1 MPTAF
6 PTDLASLLTPA
17 TLSADARLY
26 RLELAPGH
34 AGSAAAQTMVQA
46 LQPEAW
52 IAREALSEIGEMRLL
67 CLSLQADL
75 VLDDL
80 LGQGLLLHTVCADG
94 SLYTRSGLVRLAE
107 RLDAQGGLARYRFT
121 LVPWLW
127 LATQQGRSQ
136 IFQDRS
142 LADIIEQ
149 LLTPYAAQGATWR
162 FSSDASALLQQIPVR
177 SYCTQWRESDYAFL
191 SRLLAEEGLG
201 WRVQPQTEAAWGHEV
216 VIFADSSQDSAA
228 PPSQASPARFHRQA
242 AQESEDAVQAL
253 ARRTRLGA
261 SSVSVAIW
269 NPDARSLHEAST
281 QVRAP
286 AAHAPRLEYDHLLG
300 QDDHSKGL
308 EGSRAVERS
317 AQRLIEGIE
326 AHSDMLLGRSSL
338 RSAHY
343 GSKLTV
349 QEAPALGLSS
359 ESGNAEAALLLD
371 ALEQVGFND
380 LPTGSVQAIEAS
392 LGRPEDHLWFDTA
405 PAAPSALPATLGVS
419 DLAPAPRALVAANGS
434 WDAGFWEGDQTPL
447 APDLSDVLTFSFT
460 TTQGG
465 PTPRPEP
472 TLLAAARAH
481 GYANRFRASLATLP
495 WRPPLPQPQPSA
507 PSSFMANRS
516 QVFGVHSAI
525 VVGPDGGPQANGA
538 DEIYTNARGDVR
550 LRFHW
555 QSEQV
560 QQQDGNPRPDNRST
574 RWVRVAQRQAGPG
587 LGWQWLPRIG
597 QEVLVKFTDGDPD
610 QPIVISTLYNGQGAG
625 GTTPTPGGQA
635 AADSDS
641 GVFAQAHDSM
651 HSAQHNLAAGLGG
664 GHAPAWHAASPDAE
678 GHRNASAL
686 WGFKSKELGGNGHN
700 QLVFDD
706 SDQQLRVQL
715 ASSAQ
720 HSQLNLG
727 HVIHQQDNYRGG
739 LRGQGF
745 ELRTDGYAAIRGGAG
760 VLLTTYHGPT
770 GNKLEPTADFAPG
783 MAMLKQLS
791 TLSEG
796 LDGAA
801 ATHQTVRLPG
811 HAGSHKTA
819 ASAMDSDHAPHA
831 AMLRTAS
838 TLVDA
843 DATEQALSQA
853 SEKDPSTGDKRI
865 PHTGD
870 AVIAAAAQDG
880 LLAIAGQHMQLVAG
894 EDISL
899 AAGGAINLAL
909 NAQARLHTGQAI
921 GLVAA
926 AAKADHDGTGLSII
940 AAHDAIDVQAQSST
954 LKIQSKE
961 QLTLQSANAAVEI
974 AASRKLRIATAQGAA
989 IELEGGNITFLAPGS
1004 ITYKSSM
1011 RTLQG
1016 PVRGGYALPQFPHS
1030 ALTGIAGFK
1039 LFIKDMPGPN
1049 GVEHPNTDWR
1059 IVRAFNAS
1067 QALYSTEKLLEGRSD
1082 DTGQM
1087 LLNDAEQK
1095 QLHEEWNQSPEQLWI
1110 VSEGQVHSL
1119 VLTRGNEKWTDEQ
1132 KRLYAHDA
1140 MGYSDDI
1147 GLVEKQSTDIF
1158 HRTLSQ
1164 KDWGF
1169 SSGSEL
1175 LKKIKE

>member
-6 PTDLASLLTPA
+6 PSDLASLLTPA
-17 TLSADARLY
+17 PLSADARLY
-26 RLELAPGH
+26 RLELA
-34 AGSAAAQTMVQA
+34 AGRTDSAAAQTMVQA

-75 VLDDL
+75 ALDDL
-80 LGQGLLLHTVCADG
+80 LGQGLQLHTVCADG

-121 LVPWLW
+121 LAPWLW

-149 LLTPYAAQGATWR
+149 LLAPYAAQGATWR
-162 FSSDASALLQQIPVR
+162 FSSDASALLQQIPPR
-177 SYCTQWRESDYAFL
+177 NYCTQWRESDYAFL

-201 WRVQPQTEAAWGHEV
+201 WRVQTQPEAAWGHEI

-228 PPSQASPARFHRQA
+228 PQSQASPARFHRQA

-281 QVRAP
+281 QVRTP

-308 EGSRAVERS
+308 ESSRAVERS

-326 AHSDMLLGRSSL
+326 AHSDTFLGRSSL

-343 GSKLTV
+343 GTRLTV

-359 ESGNAEAALLLD
+359 ESGDAEVALLLD
-371 ALEQVGFND
+371 VLEQTGFND
-380 LPTGSVQAIEAS
+380 LPTGSLQAIEAS
-392 LGRPEDHLWFDTA
+392 LGRPEDHLWFDAA
-405 PAAPSALPATLGVS
+405 PAAPDIQPSTLGVS
-419 DLAPAPRALVAANGS
+419 DLAPAFAAPLADNAS
-434 WDAGFWEGDQTPL
+434 WDSGFWDGDPPPQASSFQGILATSRTAAQSH
-447 APDLSDVLTFSFT
+447 APDSGLIT
-460 TTQGG
+460 
-465 PTPRPEP
+465 
-472 TLLAAARAH
+472 AARAH
-481 GYANRFRASLATLP
+481 GYANRFRACQAALP
-495 WRPPLPQPQPSA
+495 WRPPLRTPQASA
-507 PSSFMANRS
+507 PSSFLADRPL
-516 QVFGVHSAI
+516 VFGVHSAI
-525 VVGPDGGPQANGA
+525 VVGPDGNPQANGA

-550 LRFHW
+550 VRFHW
-555 QSEQV
+555 QGEQV
-560 QQQDGNPRPDNRST
+560 QQGENPRPDNRST

-610 QPIVISTLYNGQGAG
+610 QPIVISALYNGQGAG
-625 GTTPTPGGQA
+625 GITPTPGGA
-635 AADSDS
+635 AGKEHEKNSDSDHAAL
-641 GVFAQAHDSM
+641 FAQAHDGM

-664 GHAPAWHAASPDAE
+664 GHAPAWHAASPDAQ
-678 GHRNASAL
+678 GHRNATAL
-686 WGFKSKELGGNGHN
+686 WGFKSKELGGSGHN

-760 VLLTTYHGPT
+760 VLLTTYHGPA
-770 GNKLEPTADFAPG
+770 GAKLEPTADFAPG
-783 MAMLKQLS
+783 MALLKQLS
-791 TLSEG
+791 MLSEG

-811 HAGSHKTA
+811 HAGSHKA
-819 ASAMDSDHAPHA
+819 QASAMDADHAPHA
-831 AMLRTAS
+831 ALLRTAS

-843 DATEQALSQA
+843 NSTEQALSQA
-853 SEKDPSTGDKRI
+853 SKKDPSTGDKRI

-926 AAKADHDGTGLSII
+926 AVKADHENTGLSII
-940 AAHDAIDVQAQSST
+940 AAHDAIDVQAQSDQ
-954 LKIQSKE
+954 LKVQSKE
-961 QLTLQSANAAVEI
+961 QLTLQSANAAVEL
-974 AASRKLRIATAQGAA
+974 AAQRKLRIATAQGAA
-989 IELEGGNITFLAPGS
+989 IELEGGNITFEAPGT

-1016 PVRGGYALPQFPHS
+1016 PVRGAYPLPQFPQS
-1030 ALTGIAGFK
+1030 VC
-1039 LFIKDMPGPN
+1039 
-1049 GVEHPNTDWR
+1049 VECML
-1059 IVRAFNAS
+1059 
-1067 QALYSTEKLLEGRSD
+1067 QAMAK
-1082 DTGQM
+1082 GQTLAPM
-1087 LLNDAEQK
+1087 ND
-1095 QLHEEWNQSPEQLWI
+1095 
-1110 VSEGQVHSL
+1110 
-1119 VLTRGNEKWTDEQ
+1119 
-1132 KRLYAHDA
+1132 
-1140 MGYSDDI
+1140 
-1147 GLVEKQSTDIF
+1147 
-1158 HRTLSQ
+1158 
-1164 KDWGF
+1164 
-1169 SSGSEL
+1169 
-1175 LKKIKE
+1175 

>member
-1 MPTAF
+1 MLTAYSA
-6 PTDLASLLTPA
+6 DLASLLTPV

-26 RLELAPGH
+26 RVELAPGR
-34 AGSAAAQTMVQA
+34 SDSTAAQTMVQA

-52 IAREALSEIGEMRLL
+52 IAREALSEIGEIRLL
-67 CLSLQADL
+67 CLSLEADL

-121 LVPWLW
+121 LAPWLW

-149 LLTPYAAQGATWR
+149 LLAPYAAQGAVWR
-162 FSSDASALLQQIPVR
+162 CSSDASALLQQIPAR

-191 SRLLAEEGLG
+191 SRLLSEEGLG
-201 WRVQPQTEAAWGHEV
+201 WRVQPQPEAAWGHEI
-216 VIFADSSQDSAA
+216 VIFADSTQDSAT
-228 PPSQASPARFHRQA
+228 PQSQASPARFHRQD
-242 AQESEDAVQAL
+242 AQETDDAVQAL
-253 ARRTRLGA
+253 ARRSRMGA

-281 QVRAP
+281 QVRTP
-286 AAHAPRLEYDHLLG
+286 AAHAPRLAYDHLLG
-300 QDDHSKGL
+300 QDDHSKAL

-326 AHSDMLLGRSSL
+326 AHSDTFLGHSSL

-343 GSKLTV
+343 GTRLTV

-359 ESGNAEAALLLD
+359 ESSSAEVALLLD

-405 PAAPSALPATLGVS
+405 PAAPDIQASSLGVS
-419 DLAPAPRALVAANGS
+419 DLAPVSVSETPAADS
-434 WDAGFWEGDQTPL
+434 KTWESRFWEGDQAPL
-447 APDLSDVLTFSFT
+447 APDFSAVLIASFT

-465 PTPRPEP
+465 HKPRPEP
-472 TLLAAARAH
+472 TLIAAARAH
-481 GYANRFRASLATLP
+481 GYANRFRASQAALP
-495 WRPPLPQPQPSA
+495 WRPPLLQPQPSA
-507 PSSFMANRS
+507 PSSFMANRP

-525 VVGPDGGPQANGA
+525 VVGPDGNPQANGA

-555 QSEQV
+555 QGEQV
-560 QQQDGNPRPDNRST
+560 QQQDSNPRPDNRST

-610 QPIVISTLYNGQGAG
+610 QPIVISALYNGQGAG
-625 GTTPTPGGQA
+625 GITPTPGGQA
-635 AADSDS
+635 AADNDNSL
-641 GVFAQAHDSM
+641 FAQAHDGM
-651 HSAQHNLAAGLGG
+651 VSAQHNLAAGLGG
-664 GHAPAWHAASPDAE
+664 GHAPAWHAASPQPE
-678 GHRNASAL
+678 GHRNATAL
-686 WGFKSKELGGNGHN
+686 WGFKSKELGGSGHN

-745 ELRTDGYAAIRGGAG
+745 ELRTDGYAAVRGGAG
-760 VLLTTYHGPT
+760 VLLTTYHGPA
-770 GNKLEPTADFAPG
+770 GSKLEPTADFAPG
-783 MAMLKQLS
+783 MALLKQLS

-796 LDGAA
+796 LDQAA

-811 HAGSHKTA
+811 HAGSHKAA
-819 ASAMDSDHAPHA
+819 ASSMDSEHAPHA

-838 TLVDA
+838 TLVNA

-853 SEKDPSTGDKRI
+853 SEKDPSTGDKRV

-940 AAHDAIDVQAQSST
+940 AAQDAIDVQAQSST
-954 LKIQSKE
+954 LKVQAKE

-989 IELEGGNITFLAPGS
+989 IELEGGSITFEAPGT
-1004 ITYKSSM
+1004 ITYKTSM

-1016 PVRGGYALPQFPHS
+1016 PVRGGYALPLFPQS
-1030 ALTGIAGFK
+1030 VCVAC
-1039 LFIKDMPGPN
+1039 
-1049 GVEHPNTDWR
+1049 
-1059 IVRAFNAS
+1059 
-1067 QALYSTEKLLEGRSD
+1067 LLKAA
-1082 DTGQM
+1082 Q
-1087 LLNDAEQK
+1087 
-1095 QLHEEWNQSPEQLWI
+1095 
-1110 VSEGQVHSL
+1110 
-1119 VLTRGNEKWTDEQ
+1119 
-1132 KRLYAHDA
+1132 
-1140 MGYSDDI
+1140 
-1147 GLVEKQSTDIF
+1147 
-1158 HRTLSQ
+1158 
-1164 KDWGF
+1164 
-1169 SSGSEL
+1169 SGSPFA
-1175 LKKIKE
+1175 IHQ